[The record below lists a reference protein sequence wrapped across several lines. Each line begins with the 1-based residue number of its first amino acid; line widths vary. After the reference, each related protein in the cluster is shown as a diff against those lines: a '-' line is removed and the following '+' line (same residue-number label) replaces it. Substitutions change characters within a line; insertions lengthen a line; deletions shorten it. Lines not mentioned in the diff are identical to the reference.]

1 MRTFPEPMDLVRDTG
16 LAPSSHLQ
24 KVLLSEAARVADL
37 VAESRVGGIAAKT
50 PLSPLESGPFESA
63 LRESQRNSGGAIIAE
78 YKQGSPSLGPFAA
91 GTPLLE
97 QLKAYAEGGAACFS
111 ILTEPRYF
119 LGSTQHLRES
129 LALGVPCLYKGF
141 VLSEGHLFDAAA
153 SGAKGV
159 LLIARVLK
167 EHTATFAEAARNLGL
182 EPLVE
187 LHDLTEIGFAQDA
200 KARLVGINAR
210 DLSTF
215 TLGAPN
221 AAPLRQAFPDAVLIR
236 ESGLAT
242 PEDAMGAFS
251 AGFDAVLIGEAL
263 MRSTDPKGFVERV
276 LVGAKDRAR
285 AAS

>member
-1 MRTFPEPMDLVRDTG
+1 MKAFPHPKALVQGTR

-24 KVLLSEAARVADL
+24 KVLVSELARIPELPSAL
-37 VAESRVGGIAAKT
+37 GSRRE
-50 PLSPLESGPFESA
+50 PLSANEPGPFESA
-63 LRESQRNSGGAIIAE
+63 LRESAAREGGAVIAE

-91 GTPLLE
+91 GTPLRE
-97 QLKAYAEGGAACFS
+97 QLIAYREGGAACFS

-119 LGSTQHLRES
+119 LGSSGHIAQAVE
-129 LALGVPCLYKGF
+129 LGVPSLYKGF
-141 VLSEGHLFDAAA
+141 VLSEGHLLDAAA
-153 SGAKGV
+153 SGASAV

-167 EHTATFAEAARNLGL
+167 EHTPTFAKAARALGL

-187 LHDLTEIGFAQDA
+187 LHDLTEMPAAQQA
-200 KARLVGINAR
+200 EARLVGINAR

-215 TLGAPN
+215 TLGAPS
-221 AAPLRQAFPDAVLIR
+221 AAPLRKAFPNAVLIR

-242 PEDAMGAFS
+242 PEDAVEVFA

-263 MRSTDPKGFVERV
+263 MRSANPKGFLERV
-276 LVGAKDRAR
+276 AAGSKAR